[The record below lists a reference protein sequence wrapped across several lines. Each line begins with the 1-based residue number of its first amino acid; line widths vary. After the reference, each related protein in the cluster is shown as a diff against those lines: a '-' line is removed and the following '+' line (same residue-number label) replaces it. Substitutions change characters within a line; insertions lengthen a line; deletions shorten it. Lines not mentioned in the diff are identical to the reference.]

1 MERDREEVHI
11 NMEREGEEVLNISD
25 ALQNSA
31 GKRGKHRHY
40 F

>member
-31 GKRGKHRHY
+31 GK
-40 F
+40 

>member
-31 GKRGKHRHY
+31 GKRGKRRHY

>member
-31 GKRGKHRHY
+31 HKRGKLRDY

>member
-25 ALQNSA
+25 ALQNSTR
-31 GKRGKHRHY
+31 KRGKRRHY

>member
-11 NMEREGEEVLNISD
+11 NMEREGKEVLNISD

-31 GKRGKHRHY
+31 GK
-40 F
+40 